1 MRASRRGRGSMKIIA
16 AAICLAALPGCAEYY
31 ERESQARY
39 EGYQNRCSSYG
50 FTPGSQP
57 YANCMMGL
65 DQQETANRQALVG
78 AYLANQP
85 HPQPYVLPMPAPVQ
99 PVQQS
104 APRTC
109 QSTVNGQVINTTCY

>member
-1 MRASRRGRGSMKIIA
+1 VV
-16 AAICLAALPGCAEYY
+16 CALPAGAGVDEDNCCSNLSSRSARKYY